1 MTPEIAAELLNV
13 PAGASRVEIDKQF
26 RKQARAHHP
35 DLLAG
40 ASAET
45 ITAATSEF
53 VRMSAARDVLY
64 GELDRVAARRTDAAM
79 PPRPPAA
86 ARQAAAPGPANSAA
100 PATGPSGPSGPATP
114 PSGRAGSTGSATPS
128 RASTTTGSFATSG
141 PAAPGVPG
149 VPGAPGAGA
158 APAGDPRGGEAR
170 EVQQPY
176 QQQRPAE
183 NPQAQ
188 FGPRA
193 GWTTRGPDDP
203 YIRRGPVPPPP
214 SPIRRTPM
222 DPRDSRIPRQAPGT
236 ASNPLDPASFQ
247 YPPVQPH
254 PPAQDPQ
261 NPAARPNPQYGAP
274 LPVPIDRRRAFVDR
288 RDPGRVGL
296 PYPNDRRRPPADRR
310 DPRNADTFPDDR
322 HTPHPDTF
330 YRASPQH
337 DPGAPGVG
345 TPPARPRHSTGSA
358 AEGDVRAPG
367 EQAPQQSVAPPQPA
381 QPTAQ
386 PQQSQSQSQSQ
397 QRPPAQ
403 PHQPPRTP
411 AHEERRKR
419 PASFV
424 PPGFVPAGGTPTGSL
439 PAPAPVGAAGLPATD
454 PQASPMSFA
463 DFVLARDAQSWI
475 PYVENT
481 LPPTPPRRAG

>member
-13 PAGASRVEIDKQF
+13 PAGASRIEIDKQF

-40 ASAET
+40 ASAEVLA
-45 ITAATSEF
+45 AATSEF

-64 GELDRVAARRTDAAM
+64 GELDRLAALRTDAAT
-79 PPRPPAA
+79 PPRAPGA
-86 ARQAAAPGPANSAA
+86 ARQAAAPSPASSAA
-100 PATGPSGPSGPATP
+100 PSPGS
-114 PSGRAGSTGSATPS
+114 AGSTTPPRS
-128 RASTTTGSFATSG
+128 STTTGSFATSG
-141 PAAPGVPG
+141 PAGPAAPAA
-149 VPGAPGAGA
+149 PGAPGTPGDPAAGN
-158 APAGDPRGGEAR
+158 APAADPRGGEAR
-170 EVQQPY
+170 EVQQPNHP
-176 QQQRPAE
+176 QRPAE

-193 GWTTRGPDDP
+193 GWATRGPDDP

-214 SPIRRTPM
+214 SPVRRTPM
-222 DPRDSRIPRQAPGT
+222 DPRDSRLPRQAPGT

-247 YPPVQPH
+247 YPPVQQH
-254 PPAQDPQ
+254 PPAPDPQ

-274 LPVPIDRRRAFVDR
+274 LPLPIDRRRAFVDR
-288 RDPGRVGL
+288 RDPSKAGL

-310 DPRNADTFPDDR
+310 NPRNADTFPDDR
-322 HTPHPDTF
+322 HSPHPDTF
-330 YRASPQH
+330 YRASPQQ
-337 DPGAPGVG
+337 DPGAPGTG
-345 TPPARPRHSTGSA
+345 TPPARARHSTGPA
-358 AEGDVRAPG
+358 PEGEVRAPG
-367 EQAPQQSVAPPQPA
+367 ERAQQQSAPQPPTQPG
-381 QPTAQ
+381 P
-386 PQQSQSQSQSQ
+386 QSQ
-397 QRPPAQ
+397 QY
-403 PHQPPRTP
+403 QPPRTP
-411 AHEERRKR
+411 AHEERRGR

-424 PPGFVPAGGTPTGSL
+424 PPGFVPLGGAPTGSM
-439 PAPAPVGAAGLPATD
+439 PAAAPVGATGLPGAD

>member
-1 MTPEIAAELLNV
+1 MTPEIAAGILNV
-13 PAGASRVEIDKQF
+13 PAGASRSEIDKQF

-45 ITAATSEF
+45 LAAATTEF

-64 GELDRVAARRTDAAM
+64 GELDRVAALIQKTDAPR
-79 PPRPPAA
+79 PPRAPAA
-86 ARQAAAPGPANSAA
+86 ARQAPAQNPAPTSTAAPSGQ
-100 PATGPSGPSGPATP
+100 TGPPA
-114 PSGRAGSTGSATPS
+114 GRAGSTGSA
-128 RASTTTGSFATSG
+128 G
-141 PAAPGVPG
+141 PAGFAGSTAPGT
-149 VPGAPGAGA
+149 PGASPA
-158 APAGDPRGGEAR
+158 AAADPRGAEAR
-170 EVQQPY
+170 EP

-214 SPIRRTPM
+214 SPVRRTPM

-236 ASNPLDPASFQ
+236 SSNPLDPSSFQ
-247 YPPVQPH
+247 YPPVQQH
-254 PPAQDPQ
+254 PQAPDPQ

-274 LPVPIDRRRAFVDR
+274 LPLPIDRRRAFVDR
-288 RDPGRVGL
+288 RDPDRAGL
-296 PYPNDRRRPPADRR
+296 PYPNDRRRAPADRR
-310 DPRNADTFPDDR
+310 DPRNADNFPENR
-322 HTPHPDTF
+322 RSPHPDAF
-330 YRASPQH
+330 YRADPQQEL
-337 DPGAPGVG
+337 GAPGSEV
-345 TPPARPRHSTGSA
+345 PPARPRHSTG
-358 AEGDVRAPG
+358 P
-367 EQAPQQSVAPPQPA
+367 QAPSPSQQPDQQS
-381 QPTAQ
+381 
-386 PQQSQSQSQSQ
+386 SQ
-397 QRPPAQ
+397 QGPPVQPDQRQRP
-403 PHQPPRTP
+403 P

-424 PPGFVPAGGTPTGSL
+424 PPGFVPVSSAPTGSM
-439 PAPAPVGAAGLPATD
+439 PATTPGVPAAPTVGAAGLPGAD

-463 DFVLARDAQSWI
+463 DFVLARDAQAWI
-475 PYVENT
+475 PYVENA